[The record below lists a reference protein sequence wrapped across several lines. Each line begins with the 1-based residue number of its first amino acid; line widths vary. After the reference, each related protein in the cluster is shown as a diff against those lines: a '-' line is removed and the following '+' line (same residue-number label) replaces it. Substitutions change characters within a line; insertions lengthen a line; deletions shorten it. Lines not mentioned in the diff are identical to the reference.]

1 MHHIDFSAQ
10 LPRSERPSVT
20 CVLPAYNEAG
30 SLRHLIP
37 ELTEYLKKFSDQ
49 IELLVVDD
57 GSRDDTLAV
66 VSAMLD
72 HYPVTL
78 LQLSRNFGKEAALS
92 AGLDHADGD
101 VVLLMDSDGQHP
113 FEVVDQFFHHW
124 HEGWD
129 MVFGVHENRS
139 DESRAKRYLTKLFY
153 SLLSRSAE
161 IEMQPDAGDF
171 RLLDRRVVLALR
183 RLPERSRMMKGL
195 YSWVGFSSKAV
206 PFQPIGRIT
215 GSSHFGLSKLS
226 ALALTGFTSFSNAP
240 LRMWMLIG
248 AATSVLS
255 VLYALII
262 VIRTLIFGSDIPGW
276 PSIAAGIAFLG
287 GMQLFSVGILGEYI
301 ARIFSEV
308 KARPLYLVSNEISFR
323 KQRRP
328 EQQPAGEEAND
339 A

>member
-10 LPRSERPSVT
+10 PPRSERPSVT

-37 ELTEYLKKFSDQ
+37 DLAEYLKKFSDQ

-72 HYPVTL
+72 HYPVTM

-92 AGLDHADGD
+92 AGIDHADGD

-113 FEVVDQFFHHW
+113 LYVVDEFFKHW
-124 HEGWD
+124 RQGCD
-129 MVFGVHENRS
+129 MVFGIHENRS
-139 DESRAKRYLTKLFY
+139 DESHAKRYLTKLFY

-161 IEMQPDAGDF
+161 IEIHPDAGDF

-206 PFQPIGRIT
+206 PFQPDERIT
-215 GSSHFGLSKLS
+215 GASHFCFRKLS
-226 ALALTGFTSFSNAP
+226 SLAMTGFTSFSNAP
-240 LRMWMLIG
+240 LRVWMLIG

-323 KQRRP
+323 HQKRS
-328 EQQPAGEEAND
+328 EQQPARDEAND